1 MNPIKHLCGLESS
14 AGAFVHPSGY
24 QQPSLAVLPR
34 AGNRRAP
41 RPSSWNHKV
50 CLCPVTHV
58 WLVFDSHFKLPA
70 PHGTCGCPS
79 WFYLHLRCPP
89 GIGLACPMLG
99 DDLLQKTYCC
109 FLGSSLSCRCVYM
122 VCWCVCIIPN
132 CEQLE
137 GRVYYIHLCIP
148 RAWRVKSLT
157 ECMFD

>member
-1 MNPIKHLCGLESS
+1 MVSKAQPERLCIQVAINSQ
-14 AGAFVHPSGY
+14 A
-24 QQPSLAVLPR
+24 SLSFPEL
-34 AGNRRAP
+34 G
-41 RPSSWNHKV
+41 
-50 CLCPVTHV
+50 TEE
-58 WLVFDSHFKLPA
+58 
-70 PHGTCGCPS
+70 PHGHPAETTRFVSPQLPMCDCSLTLTLNSQHPWHLGCPS